1 MFDTSSCQIGCD
13 DNSIPDDGDGDED
26 NDVVVVLASLVVVAP
41 AVVLFSSC
49 AKAVVVI
56 ISVGLKS
63 TKPPPSASSS
73 VNAMKMMMDTLAT
86 LQPLLVPAQK
96 AFLLPLL
103 LPIDTITPST

>member
-1 MFDTSSCQIGCD
+1 MFDTSSSQIGCD
-13 DNSIPDDGDGDED
+13 DNSIPDDGED
-26 NDVVVVLASLVVVAP
+26 NEDDDVVVVLTSLVVVAP

-63 TKPPPSASSS
+63 TKPLPSASSS
-73 VNAMKMMMDTLAT
+73 VNAMMMMMDALAT
-86 LQPLLVPAQK
+86 LLVPAQK

>member
-73 VNAMKMMMDTLAT
+73 VNAMKMMDTLAT

>member
-1 MFDTSSCQIGCD
+1 MFDTSSSQIGCD
-13 DNSIPDDGDGDED
+13 DNSIPDDGED
-26 NDVVVVLASLVVVAP
+26 NEDDDVVVVLASLVIVVP

-63 TKPPPSASSS
+63 TKPLPSASSS
-73 VNAMKMMMDTLAT
+73 VNAMMMMMDTLAT

-96 AFLLPLL
+96 TFLLPLL
-103 LPIDTITPST
+103 LLIDTITPST